1 MTVKELIEI
10 LQILPQDYEVK
21 YDEYGCNCLTGI
33 DDIVVK
39 VKDKLVIIK

>member
-10 LQILPQDYEVK
+10 LQILPQDYKAVYDAYGYSNINDIEV
-21 YDEYGCNCLTGI
+21 T
-33 DDIVVK
+33 

>member
-10 LQILPQDYEVK
+10 LQILPQDYEMM
-21 YDEYGCNCLTGI
+21 YDVYGHCLEKI
-33 DDIVVK
+33 VDIEVK

>member
-10 LQILPQDYEVK
+10 LQTLPQDYEVM
-21 YDEYGCNCLTGI
+21 YAAYGHSCLEKI
-33 DDIVVK
+33 DDIELT